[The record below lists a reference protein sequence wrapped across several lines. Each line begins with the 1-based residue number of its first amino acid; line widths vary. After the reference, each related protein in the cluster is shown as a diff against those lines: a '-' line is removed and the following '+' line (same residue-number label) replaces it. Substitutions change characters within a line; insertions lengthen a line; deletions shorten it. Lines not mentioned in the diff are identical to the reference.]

1 MKFLSLLNPYSHP
14 QGKKENKIWCIFIIK
29 KFFFLGFYHLTRYE
43 LESILSKFICKD
55 FESGLLYRTGRHQA
69 IFESLDISHSCESW
83 LDNIDILFETLS
95 DRYTWRFV
103 CLCVCLLSNMYV
115 PSWMTFQT
123 TNVVNVTLTSN
134 KQGSF
139 FCFFL
144 FVSEICSLF
153 PTNIDS
159 NSIWLGNMSLTT
171 KVGAFSIS
179 LFSIWLWVNLHLACL
194 LCEDQI
200 LILTHISGDYKN
212 LQAFSCVWTAFHN
225 RVLFDFYIWCLD
237 PNLSCCR
244 LQGKVFSFQ
253 AHYFG
258 HEIFDVVL
266 FPILSPPR
274 G

>member
-1 MKFLSLLNPYSHP
+1 
-14 QGKKENKIWCIFIIK
+14 
-29 KFFFLGFYHLTRYE
+29 
-43 LESILSKFICKD
+43 
-55 FESGLLYRTGRHQA
+55 
-69 IFESLDISHSCESW
+69 
-83 LDNIDILFETLS
+83 
-95 DRYTWRFV
+95 
-103 CLCVCLLSNMYV
+103 MYV

-123 TNVVNVTLTSN
+123 TNVVNVTLTS
-134 KQGSF
+134 KDHSF
-139 FCFFL
+139 VFFS
-144 FVSEICSLF
+144 VSEICSLF

-159 NSIWLGNMSLTT
+159 NSISLGNMSLTT

-200 LILTHISGDYKN
+200 LSLTHISGDYKN

-253 AHYFG
+253 AHYLG

-266 FPILSPPR
+266 FPILSPPGAGCR
-274 G
+274 DFKRILEGTDWWMSSRIFFSGFFHHCIDWSIIHQ

>member
-1 MKFLSLLNPYSHP
+1 MCL
-14 QGKKENKIWCIFIIK
+14 FI
-29 KFFFLGFYHLTRYE
+29 
-43 LESILSKFICKD
+43 
-55 FESGLLYRTGRHQA
+55 
-69 IFESLDISHSCESW
+69 
-83 LDNIDILFETLS
+83 
-95 DRYTWRFV
+95 
-103 CLCVCLLSNMYV
+103 SNMYV

-159 NSIWLGNMSLTT
+159 NSISLGNMSLTT
-171 KVGAFSIS
+171 KAGAFSIS

-237 PNLSCCR
+237 PNLNCCR
-244 LQGKVFSFQ
+244 WQGKVFSFQ
-253 AHYFG
+253 AHYLG

-266 FPILSPPR
+266 FPILSPLR